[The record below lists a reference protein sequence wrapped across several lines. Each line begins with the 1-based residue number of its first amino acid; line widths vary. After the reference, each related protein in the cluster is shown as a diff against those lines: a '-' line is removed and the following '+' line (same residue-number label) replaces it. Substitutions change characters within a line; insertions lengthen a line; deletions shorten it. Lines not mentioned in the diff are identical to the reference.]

1 MNNQEKPNI
10 QVVCEPRNWGS
21 LSTLYRVNN
30 EKSIPYYHTA
40 VEYKAHIPRWWSY
53 VQTWWPTVGDLGYN
67 SNSILERLTH
77 RMLVGDQTS
86 ICLSNLDKQI
96 MPPRDDY
103 RWLPGTY
110 QYGHQRVFRDG
121 DVHADA
127 EGVIGDALKAY
138 VKALKS
144 AGSESKLFLTLYF
157 NIPAPMAKR
166 VLDHFEL
173 GDLNIV
179 ESCQIFSEEIKE
191 LAEKCKLSWPQR
203 DLDSWQ
209 EMTCGNRWISEAVF
223 PAASRFGWCLNRATT
238 LAFESPNGP
247 LDKSL
252 LHEVWVDMRNRPH
265 LREFYHK
272 LKLSNEPVA
281 IHPESIGDEDWQGL
295 SFLWGNHL
303 IQHVG
308 NNEFI
313 NPCPL
318 MKRWINPKGT

>member
-1 MNNQEKPNI
+1 
-10 QVVCEPRNWGS
+10 
-21 LSTLYRVNN
+21 
-30 EKSIPYYHTA
+30 
-40 VEYKAHIPRWWSY
+40 
-53 VQTWWPTVGDLGYN
+53 
-67 SNSILERLTH
+67 
-77 RMLVGDQTS
+77 
-86 ICLSNLDKQI
+86 

-223 PAASRFGWCLNRATT
+223 PAASRFGWCLNRAII
-238 LAFESPNGP
+238 LAFESLDGP

-252 LHEVWVDMRNRPH
+252 LHEVWVDVRNRPH